1 MTTDVATQPAGTPAV
16 AFNEEQ
22 MKLLGDVVAPGLTPP
37 ELALFSQVC
46 QRTGLDPF
54 AKQVYAIKRN
64 RRRKDGDKWITEQVM
79 TIQTSIDGFRL
90 IAQRS
95 GRYAGQ
101 TPPQWCGQDGK
112 WVDVWLKQE
121 APAAARVGVYAK
133 GFAEPLMRPAL
144 WREFAQRDN
153 SGNPTGQWK
162 TMPSLMLVKTAEAQ
176 ALRAAFPAELSGIYT
191 EDEMGQADVP
201 EAAPAPA
208 ALPQAPAEQAPAQA
222 PRPSWG
228 ELMETLAKAD
238 GTVEWD
244 KLVAQ
249 IVAEFYEVP
258 LSDDNKRDLRPRVGA
273 LVEAMVELVVGGDF
287 PPPEEEEIQ
296 QVVASVFDGLLVNI
310 EPFIKRAT
318 PAAQTNPDDI
328 EF

>member
-1 MTTDVATQPAGTPAV
+1 
-16 AFNEEQ
+16 
-22 MKLLGDVVAPGLTPP
+22 
-37 ELALFSQVC
+37 
-46 QRTGLDPF
+46 
-54 AKQVYAIKRN
+54 
-64 RRRKDGDKWITEQVM
+64 
-79 TIQTSIDGFRL
+79 
-90 IAQRS
+90 
-95 GRYAGQ
+95 
-101 TPPQWCGQDGK
+101 
-112 WVDVWLKQE
+112 
-121 APAAARVGVYAK
+121 
-133 GFAEPLMRPAL
+133 
-144 WREFAQRDN
+144 
-153 SGNPTGQWK
+153 
-162 TMPSLMLVKTAEAQ
+162 
-176 ALRAAFPAELSGIYT
+176 
-191 EDEMGQADVP
+191 MGQADVP

-258 LSDDNKRDLRPRVGA
+258 LSDDNKRDLRPRVEA